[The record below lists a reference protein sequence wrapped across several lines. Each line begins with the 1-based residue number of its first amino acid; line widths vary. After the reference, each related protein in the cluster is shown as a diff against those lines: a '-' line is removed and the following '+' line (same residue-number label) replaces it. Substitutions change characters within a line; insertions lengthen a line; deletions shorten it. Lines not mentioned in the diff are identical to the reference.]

1 MTAIAI
7 VATVLAVPVILF
19 PVALIWYPTIGGRVL
34 AARERQREKAAAKA
48 GA

>member
-7 VATVLAVPVILF
+7 VAIVLAAPVILF
-19 PVALIWYPTIGGRVL
+19 PVALVWYPTIGGMVL

-48 GA
+48 RA